1 MIETLIAIRSE
12 IIAIYERRIRV
23 RIDVKFPFKL
33 AQPDFFK
40 EKQRGEQLQLVPFQ
54 CRLWRVN
61 SKMQRADS
69 DEGGNACYV
78 IKLLAHMFV
87 PLERAREEGD

>member
-1 MIETLIAIRSE
+1 MQSDLTSE
-12 IIAIYERRIRV
+12 IITIYERRIRV
-23 RIDVKFPFKL
+23 LIDVKFPFKL
-33 AQPDFFK
+33 AQSDFFK